1 MYFRLRYTKQRIAVL
16 NNVVRTRGKIRTL
29 KFSAAFLKACISKR
43 VAPKYIVARIERSRA
58 RHSPE
63 MERAFLTDDVEKLTE
78 QSRKLQTINQSHW
91 RAAHEFLTFFDTIRF
106 YRYLALLE
114 ERTKS
119 KWKNKNERLLALL
132 RRDRFGNAL
141 GDTTRHVLN
150 LSDYVLSDTESFVL
164 SHGLNFGL
172 PPRHLCK
179 EEIFAEFE
187 SLWAQ
192 LLHPS
197 ASSVEQRTAL
207 KARLADLAHL
217 YCDSTIDSRDFTMHK
232 ECFRAINR
240 LRKNDHIIVT
250 KPDKGSGVVLLN
262 KSDYVDK
269 MNKILDDQSK
279 FRRLGPVSS
288 NDNTA
293 IIESRLQKR
302 LLDLVKADLMP
313 KWIHDAIR
321 PTGSQR
327 PRMYRLPKTRKEG
340 TTLRPILSMT
350 GSSHHELGKWLA
362 SLLQPVLERFSSH
375 CISHSFTFATT
386 MQNLDIDLMSSCV
399 LLMYPACSPTFTLMK
414 PSKSVRKPSTTS
426 LIPDQSFQRTCLLN

>member
-1 MYFRLRYTKQRIAVL
+1 MAKRAFFKTILKFCTTNKIFVYFRLRYTKQQIAVL

-43 VAPKYIVARIERSRA
+43 VALKYIVARIERSRA
-58 RHSPE
+58 RHSLE

-91 RAAHEFLTFFDTIRF
+91 QAARKFLTFFGTIRF
-106 YRYLALLE
+106 CRYLALLD

-172 PPRHLCK
+172 PSRYLCK

-192 LLHPS
+192 LLHHS

-207 KARLADLAHL
+207 KARLANLAHL
-217 YCDSTIDSRDFTMHK
+217 YSDSTIDSRDFTMHK

-240 LRKNDHIIVT
+240 LQRNDDIIVT

-269 MNKILDDQSK
+269 MNKILDNQSK
-279 FRRLGPVSS
+279 FRRLGRSP
-288 NDNTA
+288 A
-293 IIESRLQKR
+293 
-302 LLDLVKADLMP
+302 M
-313 KWIHDAIR
+313 
-321 PTGSQR
+321 
-327 PRMYRLPKTRKEG
+327 
-340 TTLRPILSMT
+340 TTQP
-350 GSSHHELGKWLA
+350 
-362 SLLQPVLERFSSH
+362 SLNRAFRSG
-375 CISHSFTFATT
+375 
-386 MQNLDIDLMSSCV
+386 
-399 LLMYPACSPTFTLMK
+399 
-414 PSKSVRKPSTTS
+414 
-426 LIPDQSFQRTCLLN
+426 CLT